1 MSSSMEKNLKKLTK
15 PQKAALLL
23 IALGQ
28 KWATEAMRHLKADEV
43 QSVSYWINQTQ
54 YVPQAITEHV
64 IREFYE
70 SLIQKTSL
78 SSIGGKDYLID
89 VLRGL
94 MGEDKAQEIIDN
106 LMEKDSEGT
115 FKILRRVDPK
125 QVALYL
131 KNEQPQTIA
140 LMLAYLEPGRASQIV
155 AALSEEVQAEVIY
168 RLARLEEIDPDVVSH
183 IEESLS
189 DSLGSLASKKV
200 AQKTGGPKAVADIL
214 NELDRNL
221 GKDII
226 DAVSE
231 ADYDLASSIKD
242 LMFVFE
248 DIILLDD
255 KSMQT
260 LLKEIDQSDLIISL
274 KGTSDAIKDKVFANL
289 SKRQA
294 ETITEE
300 LSFLGPM
307 KSSVIHQAHQK
318 IISVIRKLDEEGMIL
333 IQGKGGGDDEIV
345 Q

>member
-1 MSSSMEKNLKKLTK
+1 MSSNIEKSLKKLSK

-43 QSVSYWINQTQ
+43 HKISYWINQTQ
-54 YVPQAITEHV
+54 YVPQLITEHV

-94 MGEDKAQEIIDN
+94 MGEDKAQEIIET
-106 LMEKDSEGT
+106 LMQKDSEGT
-115 FKILRRVDPK
+115 FKILRRIDPK
-125 QVALYL
+125 QIALYL

-140 LMLAYLEPGRASQIV
+140 LMLAYLEPKRASQIV
-155 AALSEEVQAEVIY
+155 AALSEDVQAEVIY

-183 IEESLS
+183 IEESLAG
-189 DSLGSLASKKV
+189 SLGALASKKV

-214 NELDRNL
+214 NELDHAL
-221 GKDII
+221 GKGII

-255 KSMQT
+255 KSMQI
-260 LLKEIDQSDLIISL
+260 LLKEIDQSDIIVSL
-274 KGTSDAIKDKVFANL
+274 KGASDAIKNKIFSNL
-289 SKRQA
+289 SKRQV

-300 LSFLGPM
+300 LSFIGPM
-307 KSSVIHQAHQK
+307 KASIIHQAHQK
-318 IISVIRKLDEEGMIL
+318 IISIIRKLDEEGIIL
-333 IQGKGGGDDEIV
+333 IQGKGGGDDEII